1 MAKRGVLL
9 WSTAAAATVAAAI
22 ALGSAGAPALAG
34 TAAASPGEEKSA
46 TLARGEYLLKI
57 GGCNDCHTPFKM
69 GPKGPEPDLSRMLSG
84 HPEKLELPPPPAF
97 TEAWTFAGNST
108 NTAAAG
114 PWGISFARN
123 LTPDPETGLGSWTEE
138 QFIRTLRT
146 GRHLGIPSG
155 RPILPPMPWQAYAQM
170 TDEDLKALW
179 AYLQTVPAIRNE
191 APQSVPALPGA
202 PPAN

>member
-1 MAKRGVLL
+1 MKQIRIGR
-9 WSTAAAATVAAAI
+9 WSAAAALVAAAAI
-22 ALGSAGAPALAG
+22 ASQATGGTAPAAG
-34 TAAASPGEEKSA
+34 DAKEREAAV
-46 TLARGEYLLKI
+46 ARGDYLVRI
-57 GGCNDCHTPFKM
+57 GGCNDCHTPMKM
-69 GPKGPEPDLSRMLSG
+69 GPKGPEPDMTRMLSG

-138 QFIRTLRT
+138 QFIRTIRT

-170 TDEDLKALW
+170 TDEDLNALW

-191 APQSVPALPGA
+191 APQSVPNLPGA